1 MPVPA
6 RLLPAARL
14 PRRVARRLRY
24 GRNRPAL
31 DRAIKQ
37 NAGLKKTV
45 QEHKKSVEGLEAWRS
60 ARHADMSEEDRDLIR
75 LVRPYSMTSWD
86 KLHALLI
93 ATRHVGLHVPDGAFV
108 ECGVWR
114 GGSVHAIAR
123 KLLSIGVTDRD
134 IYLFDTFSG
143 MTEPTDRDVD
153 ENGRTAAER
162 LATSG
167 KKARIWALASRE
179 DVEAGLATLDYPNE
193 RFHLVEG
200 PVEETIPSQAPD
212 SIAMLRLDTD
222 WYEST
227 RHELV
232 HLYDRLVPDGIL
244 IIDDYGSWQGSRE
257 ATDEFLA
264 ELESPPLMQRAGK
277 ARFGVKP
284 R

>member
-1 MPVPA
+1 MPVPD

-14 PRRVARRLRY
+14 PRRVARRLRH

-37 NAGLKKTV
+37 NARLKKSAKEDK
-45 QEHKKSVEGLEAWRS
+45 QSYEELAAWRL
-60 ARHADMSEEDRDLIR
+60 ARHNDMTDIDRELIG
-75 LVRPYSMTSWD
+75 LVRPYSMTSWE
-86 KLHALLI
+86 KLYALLI

-114 GGSVHAIAR
+114 GGSVHAIA
-123 KLLSIGVTDRD
+123 LTLQSMGVTDRD

-153 ENGRTAAER
+153 DTSRTATER
-162 LATSG
+162 MATSS

-200 PVEETIPSQAPD
+200 PVEETIPSQAPA

-222 WYEST
+222 RYEST

-232 HLYDRLVPDGIL
+232 HLYDRLVPGGVL

-264 ELESPPLMQRAGK
+264 KLESPPLMQRAGN

>member
-1 MPVPA
+1 V
-6 RLLPAARL
+6 
-14 PRRVARRLRY
+14 RRVKN
-24 GRNRPAL
+24 GRNRPELERAL
-31 DRAIKQ
+31 KRSAE
-37 NAGLKKTV
+37 L
-45 QEHKKSVEGLEAWRS
+45 EKSLAELTAWRHS
-60 ARHADMSEEDRDLIR
+60 RHNDMTDEDRDLIK
-75 LVRPYSMTSWD
+75 LARPYTMTSWD
-86 KLHALLI
+86 KLTALVL
-93 ATRHVGLHVPDGAFV
+93 AVRHVGLHVPEGDFV

-123 KLLSIGVTDRD
+123 TLMSVGVTDRD

-162 LATSG
+162 LATSS

-179 DVEAGLATLDYPNE
+179 DVEAGLATLDYPQE

-200 PVEETIPSQAPD
+200 PVEDTIPAQAPA

-227 RHELV
+227 HHELI
-232 HLYDRLVPDGIL
+232 HLYDRLVSGGVL
-244 IIDDYGSWQGSRE
+244 IIDDYGSWQGSRQ

-264 ELESPPLMQRAGK
+264 GLKSPPLMQRAGN
-277 ARFGVKP
+277 ARIGVKP
-284 R
+284 